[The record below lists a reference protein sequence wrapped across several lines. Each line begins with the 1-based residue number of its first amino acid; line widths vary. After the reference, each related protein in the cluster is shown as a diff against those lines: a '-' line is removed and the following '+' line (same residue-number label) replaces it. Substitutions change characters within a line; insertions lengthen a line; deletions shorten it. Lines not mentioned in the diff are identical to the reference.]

1 MCRDPS
7 HVITMRRD
15 PDPDEGE
22 VFFDISIIFVA
33 FKLNY
38 NTQERFITRSD

>member
-7 HVITMRRD
+7 PVITMRRD

-22 VFFDISIIFVA
+22 VFFDISMIFVA
-33 FKLNY
+33 FKMNY
-38 NTQERFITRSD
+38 NIHKMF